1 MYTGLPMEGLRERK
15 KQQTRDAIAAAALA
29 LFLER
34 GYDTV
39 TVADVAEAADVSEK
53 TVFNYFPAKEDL
65 VFANS
70 EEKLSDRAEAIRSR
84 PPGPPGRRGFGGGDD
99 ALAGE
104 DRVGRAR
111 RMMTVPRLVRSS
123 PA

>member
-1 MYTGLPMEGLRERK
+1 MYTGLLMEGLRERK

-29 LFLER
+29 LFLEH

-53 TVFNYFPAKEDL
+53 TVFNYFPAKEDM

-70 EEKLSDRAEAIRSR
+70 EEKLSSRAEAIRSP
-84 PPGPPGRRGFGGGDD
+84 PPGTPVARVFETETMR
-99 ALAGE
+99 LLTEIESGE
-104 DRVGRAR
+104 RDR
-111 RMMTVPRLVRSS
+111 M
-123 PA
+123 